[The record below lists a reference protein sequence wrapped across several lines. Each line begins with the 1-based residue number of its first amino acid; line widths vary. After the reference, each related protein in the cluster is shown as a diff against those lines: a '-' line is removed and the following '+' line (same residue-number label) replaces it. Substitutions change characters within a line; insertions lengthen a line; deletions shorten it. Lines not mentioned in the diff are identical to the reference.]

1 MDLPCC
7 KRASMATGWKD
18 PILTIVLTEEPRT
31 SRFVGVS
38 SVLLVSVCLWDY
50 GASKVRGKRC
60 CCCRRPIRVASRW
73 IDLSPLDADRCHFR
87 SPPQDRNMG
96 RRLIRSRR
104 VPFETTLAIVAILI
118 ISTGTT
124 PNSYNHV
131 YSISQE
137 AKV

>member
-1 MDLPCC
+1 ME
-7 KRASMATGWKD
+7 R

-50 GASKVRGKRC
+50 GASKVRGCRC

-73 IDLSPLDADRCHFR
+73 IDFCLLWMQMSFSELHLRIDIWGDDLFVLD
-87 SPPQDRNMG
+87 
-96 RRLIRSRR
+96 
-104 VPFETTLAIVAILI
+104 FETTLAIVAILI
-118 ISTGTT
+118 ILTGTT
-124 PNSYNHV
+124 PNSHKV

>member
-1 MDLPCC
+1 
-7 KRASMATGWKD
+7 
-18 PILTIVLTEEPRT
+18 
-31 SRFVGVS
+31 
-38 SVLLVSVCLWDY
+38 
-50 GASKVRGKRC
+50 
-60 CCCRRPIRVASRW
+60 
-73 IDLSPLDADRCHFR
+73 
-87 SPPQDRNMG
+87 MG

-124 PNSYNHV
+124 PNIYNHF